1 MKAAQTV
8 PVVFINH
15 FSQMAKGAS
24 KKSGKSQESVSRTKK
39 VENVAPVTSHGSG
52 YVLFLV
58 IGVLLVIGLGV
69 AAYVILFV
77 WKPHEKFWKQHLDF
91 ETLITAVI
99 VS

>member
-8 PVVFINH
+8 PVVFINR
-15 FSQMAKGAS
+15 FPQMAKGVS

-77 WKPHEKFWKQHLDF
+77 WKPHEKFWKPHLDF
-91 ETLITAVI
+91 EKLITAVV